1 MKGINMGQR
10 LDALMNRADELE
22 AEIAAL
28 VDQDVVAVMTGTE
41 PANSDKILRLTQDIN
56 IISTARERLRAA
68 D

>member
-1 MKGINMGQR
+1 MDQR
-10 LDALMNRADELE
+10 LDALTNRADELV

-28 VDQDVVAVMTGTE
+28 VDQDVVAVMTGAE

-56 IISTARERLRAA
+56 IINNARERLGAV

>member
-1 MKGINMGQR
+1 MDQR
-10 LDALMNRADELE
+10 LDALTNRAGELE
-22 AEIAAL
+22 AEIAVL

-56 IISTARERLRAA
+56 IINNARERLRAT

>member
-1 MKGINMGQR
+1 
-10 LDALMNRADELE
+10 MNRADELE

-41 PANSDKILRLTQDIN
+41 PANSDKILRLTQDMN
-56 IISTARERLRAA
+56 IINNARERLHAA

>member
-1 MKGINMGQR
+1 MDQR
-10 LDALMNRADELE
+10 LDALMNRADDLE

-41 PANSDKILRLTQDIN
+41 PANSDKILRLTQDMN
-56 IISTARERLRAA
+56 IINNARERLRAA

>member
-1 MKGINMGQR
+1 MGQR

-41 PANSDKILRLTQDIN
+41 PANSDKILRLTQDMN
-56 IISTARERLRAA
+56 IINNARERLHAA

>member
-1 MKGINMGQR
+1 MDQR
-10 LDALMNRADELE
+10 LDALTNRADELV

-41 PANSDKILRLTQDIN
+41 PANSDKILRLTQNIN
-56 IISTARERLRAA
+56 IINNARERLGAA

>member
-1 MKGINMGQR
+1 MDQR
-10 LDALMNRADELE
+10 LDALTNRSDELE

>member
-1 MKGINMGQR
+1 MKGNDMDQR
-10 LDALMNRADELE
+10 LDALTNRADDLA

-41 PANSDKILRLTQDIN
+41 PANSDKILRLSQDIN

-68 D
+68 N

>member
-1 MKGINMGQR
+1 MGQR
-10 LDALMNRADELE
+10 LDALTNRADELK

-41 PANSDKILRLTQDIN
+41 PANSDKILRLTQDMN
-56 IISTARERLRAA
+56 IINNARERLRAA